1 MTNDK
6 LKSSQGFSN
15 VLSPIFSLDN
25 KMSLAEWVNFDT
37 LQVLVQ
43 DRDPQEAEA
52 YCSGQDRPSQE
63 PPPPHE
69 DLILLGGGS
78 DPHTLTPRGCQCVS
92 ANRNQDD
99 IL

>member
-63 PPPPHE
+63 PPRPMR
-69 DLILLGGGS
+69 I
-78 DPHTLTPRGCQCVS
+78 
-92 ANRNQDD
+92 
-99 IL
+99 